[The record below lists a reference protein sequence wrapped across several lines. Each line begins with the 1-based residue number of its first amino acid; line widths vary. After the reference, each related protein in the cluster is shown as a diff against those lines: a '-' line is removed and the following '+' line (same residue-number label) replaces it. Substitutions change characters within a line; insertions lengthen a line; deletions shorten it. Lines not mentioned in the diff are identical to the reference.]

1 MRALARWV
9 RWAWRGWLVRW
20 AWWALWALRALQM
33 RRVTVCWPE
42 RWSQRSSRLCLPDPP
57 GFNPHG
63 MPAGVVGFNSLYRVV
78 GSLGIQLRFPPS
90 HPGAHADSKDHQSW
104 PSAICQTEPRSPL
117 ARCARYAPANS
128 SVGLRAANVAN
139 VANVTIV
146 TIVTVL
152 AVVAQS
158 AADAPR
164 TREPTA
170 GGAKRVESLAE
181 RLASDAAA
189 NLAEAAW
196 IGAVSPV
203 LSIPPTLA
211 EEIDERLAL
220 EILLHGHRER
230 PRAVWLA
237 LRHGYEPGLAGDI
250 RATTR
255 ARRDCASNYPWSD
268 EELERACALLVRE
281 ALLSRL
287 AATARLPAEAVR
299 DFLARAPVPLPS
311 PGIDPELQRRA
322 RRFELSGRLAPSS
335 HSDARRFIEEFERR
349 HKVAEVWRVRY
360 ERMMLEVAAL
370 ADAEEGRALVELAM
384 REGLTRAG
392 WPPQPPRTPTGRI
405 SQSASP
411 EDPVLVAVRR
421 ARASGSECT
430 LLHEA
435 LDALRPVSIERVDA
449 IVISADARVRVGRSN
464 ATLSPRAIDAWR
476 RELSIGAATAKGD
489 RRRRVGWTSVEEP
502 IGRAPPTRSPV
513 AMSSWMA
520 RMGPRRAAACGSG
533 VGLARTRRE
542 PPSFRSLWAG
552 FDDTGAR
559 RVSISPS
566 AMAGVCVPAEGRPG
580 LTLRFSRC
588 RDPTSASCDRC
599 SFPALGRRGRRDL
612 GARESCLLDAA
623 RSEAWSPSSSRAPAP
638 GR

>member
-1 MRALARWV
+1 MESGEWKGIRAPSMGVGRLRPSARCV
-9 RWAWRGWLVRW
+9 RWAWRVWLVRW
-20 AWWALWALRALQM
+20 TRWTRWAQQM
-33 RRVTVCWPE
+33 RRVNVRWPE
-42 RWSQRSSRLCLPDPP
+42 RWNPRSSRLCLTERP

-63 MPAGVVGFNSLYRVV
+63 IPAGGVRFNSPSRCGFNFVS
-78 GSLGIQLRFPPS
+78 PPCQ
-90 HPGAHADSKDHQSW
+90 PGADADSKDDQSG

-117 ARCARYAPANS
+117 ARCARYAPAS
-128 SVGLRAANVAN
+128 IGLRAANVAN
-139 VANVTIV
+139 AAIV

-164 TREPTA
+164 TREPAA
-170 GGAKRVESLAE
+170 GGAKRVEALAE
-181 RLASDAAA
+181 RLAGDAAA

-237 LRHGYEPGLAGDI
+237 LRHGHEPSFAGDI
-250 RATTR
+250 HATTR
-255 ARRDCASNYPWSD
+255 ARRDCASSNPWSD

-299 DFLARAPVPLPS
+299 DFLARAPLPLPS
-311 PGIDPELQRRA
+311 PGIDLEVQRKV
-322 RRFELSGRLAPSS
+322 RRFEVSGRLAPSA
-335 HSDARRFIEEFERR
+335 HAEARRFIEEFERR
-349 HKVAEVWRVRY
+349 HEVADVWRVRY

-384 REGLTRAG
+384 REGLARAG

-421 ARASGSECT
+421 ARASGSDCT
-430 LLHEA
+430 LLREA

-476 RELSIGAATAKGD
+476 RELSIGAATDKGD

-502 IGRAPPTRSPV
+502 VGRAPPMLSPI
-513 AMSSWMA
+513 ATSGRMA
-520 RMGPRRAAACGSG
+520 RMIRDARQLADPASDRRALAASFHLLG
-533 VGLARTRRE
+533 VHWPDSTTRDQGD
-542 PPSFRSLWAG
+542 L
-552 FDDTGAR
+552 
-559 RVSISPS
+559 RVRHVQ
-566 AMAGVCVPAEGRPG
+566 GQ
-580 LTLRFSRC
+580 
-588 RDPTSASCDRC
+588 
-599 SFPALGRRGRRDL
+599 
-612 GARESCLLDAA
+612 
-623 RSEAWSPSSSRAPAP
+623 APAS
-638 GR
+638 GRKGGRD